1 MAVQQYSWRSHIR
14 LFVACGIMTLSP
26 FQYGIDFGMIGGL
39 QAMVGFLK
47 VFGYPVPKTVSPTGW
62 NITTERQQLISSL
75 MTLGAFLSAGTAG
88 VVANKLG
95 RKGCL
100 LLACSTCSVANII
113 MMTTENIIAL
123 YIGRLVIGFANGYFM
138 TFSQLYIQES
148 STAKYRGWF
157 LTVFQLFT
165 SFGTLIGTIVDW
177 ATSKR
182 PDKSAYL
189 IPLGLIYVVPFFLA
203 IAMFFIPES
212 PRWLI
217 LQGRQVEGRKALQ
230 WLRPNGFDYESEAA
244 EIKAAIDKEKE
255 LSSGVAWVDMFKKP
269 VDRRRTIL
277 AVCAVTLQ
285 ASSGSMFIIAYKAYF
300 LTMAKVTNPFAMS
313 NVLSTIGI
321 IAIIANSLII
331 IRFGRRRVLLMT
343 GLLLCG
349 LLQLIIAIV
358 YMKQPGTKST
368 GMVIVALSCIY
379 MFSYNGMIAPY
390 AWLAGGEIPSQR
402 LRSHTFGL
410 AAAVGF
416 AAAWLTTFTAPY
428 FINPQALGWG
438 PKYGFIWAPSC
449 VIAATWVFFFLPEVK
464 NRTLEEIDEMFEARL
479 SPRKFEQ
486 YQCVGVSVDASARK
500 SIEEEN
506 AIDVLKSE
514 KVQTET
520 AITKE

>member
-1 MAVQQYSWRSHIR
+1 MTVQEYSWRAHIR

-47 VFGYPVPKTVSPTGW
+47 VYGYPVPKTVSPSGW
-62 NITTERQQLISSL
+62 NIATERQQLISSL
-75 MTLGAFLSAGTAG
+75 MTLGAFLSAATAG
-88 VVANKLG
+88 IVANKFG
-95 RKGCL
+95 RKICL
-100 LLACSTCSVANII
+100 VLACVICCIANVL
-113 MMTTENIIAL
+113 MMATENIVAL
-123 YIGRLVIGFANGYFM
+123 YIGRLVIGLANGYFM

-189 IPLGLIYVVPFFLA
+189 IPLGLIYVIPVFLT
-203 IAMFFIPES
+203 ISMYFIPES

-217 LQGRQVEGRKALQ
+217 LQGRQEEGIKALE
-230 WLRPNGFDYESEAA
+230 WLRPEGFDYSAEAA

-255 LSSGVAWVDMFKKP
+255 LSSQAAWVDMFRNP
-269 VDRRRTIL
+269 VDRRRTLL
-277 AVCAVTLQ
+277 AVGAVTLQ
-285 ASSGSMFIIAYKAYF
+285 AASGSMFIIAYKAYF
-300 LTMAKVTNPFAMS
+300 LTMAKVSNPFAMS

-321 IAIIANSLII
+321 VAIIANSFII
-331 IRFGRRRVLLMT
+331 VKFGRRRVLLMT
-343 GLLLCG
+343 GLLFCG

-368 GMVIVALSCIY
+368 GTVIIALSSIY

-402 LRSHTFGL
+402 MRSHTFGL

-416 AAAWLTTFTAPY
+416 AGAWLTTFTAPY

-449 VIAATWVFFFLPEVK
+449 VIAAAWVFLFLPEVK
-464 NRTLEEIDEMFEARL
+464 NRTLEEIDEMFDARL
-479 SPRKFEQ
+479 SPRKFRK
-486 YQCVGVSVDASARK
+486 YQCVGVSVDASGRK
-500 SIEEEN
+500 SIEEEHV
-506 AIDVLKSE
+506 IDILKNE

-520 AITKE
+520 AVTKE